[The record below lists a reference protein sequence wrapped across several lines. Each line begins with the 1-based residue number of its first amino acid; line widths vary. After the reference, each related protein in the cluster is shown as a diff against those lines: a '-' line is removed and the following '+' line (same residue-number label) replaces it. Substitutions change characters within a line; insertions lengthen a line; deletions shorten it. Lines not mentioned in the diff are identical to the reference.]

1 MTGSFKDHFSSQ
13 AEAYERYR
21 PGYPPELFRFLAS
34 IVPSRERALD
44 VATGNGQAAVELG
57 EWFGSVR
64 ATEPSQ
70 DQLSRA
76 RPHPRVEY
84 AREPAEQVGS
94 PDSHFD
100 LVTAA
105 QAAHWFEWQ
114 RFYPE
119 VRRVLRPG
127 GVLAVWTYEKFRAG
141 GDVDRIVDDFYRD
154 VVGPYWPR
162 ERSHVEEAY
171 RRLPFP
177 FEEIDAPLFS
187 LVTHWSAGTALRYL
201 GTWSAVQ
208 RYRDLRGEDPLAL
221 VAQPLRDAW
230 GRGERA
236 LSWPIHLRAGRRP

>member
-1 MTGSFKDHFSSQ
+1 MAGSFKDHFSRQ
-13 AEAYERYR
+13 AAAYERYR
-21 PGYPPELFRFLAS
+21 PGYPPDLFRYLAS
-34 IVPSRERALD
+34 IVPARERALD
-44 VATGNGQAAVELG
+44 VATGNGQAAVELAA
-57 EWFGSVR
+57 WFGSVR
-64 ATEPSQ
+64 ATEPSAS
-70 DQLSRA
+70 QLARA

-84 AREPAEQVGS
+84 AREPAERIGS
-94 PDSHFD
+94 PDACFD

-105 QAAHWFEWQ
+105 QAAHWFDWR

-141 GDVDRIVDDFYRD
+141 GDIDRIVDDFYRD

-177 FEEIDAPLFS
+177 LEEVAAPQFD
-187 LVTHWSAGTALRYL
+187 LVTVWSAEVALSYL

-208 RYRDLRGEDPLAL
+208 RYRDLRGEDPLRI
-221 VAQPLRDAW
+221 VAPLLRDTW
-230 GRGERA
+230 GGDDRP
-236 LSWPIHLRAGRRP
+236 LSWPIHLRIGR

>member
-1 MTGSFKDHFSSQ
+1 MPSRFKDHFSRQ

-21 PGYPPELFRFLAS
+21 PGYPQELFGFLAT
-34 IVPSRERALD
+34 VAPSRDKALD
-44 VATGNGQAAVELG
+44 VATGNGQAAVELA
-57 EWFGSVR
+57 EWFASVR
-64 ATEPSQ
+64 ATEPSKS
-70 DQLSRA
+70 QLARA

-84 AREPAEQVGS
+84 ACEPAERIGS
-94 PDSHFD
+94 PDACFD

-105 QAAHWFEWQ
+105 QAAHWFDSA
-114 RFYPE
+114 RFYAE

-141 GDVDRIVDDFYRD
+141 GDVDVIVDDFYRD

-177 FEEIDAPLFS
+177 FQEITAPQFG
-187 LVTHWSAGTALRYL
+187 LVTSWSAETALRYL

-208 RYRDLRGEDPLAL
+208 RYRDLRGEDPLPL
-221 VAQPLRDAW
+221 VAHALHDAW
-230 GRGERA
+230 GAGERE
-236 LSWPIHLRAGRRP
+236 LFWPIHLRTGR